1 MKLLIIDDEPDIC
14 EIVTITFNLRWPEAK
29 VITASTGARGLELAE
44 KERPDVIILD
54 LGLPDVDGFKVCQTI
69 RESHQ
74 TPILILSARDSQ
86 ADKVKGLNM
95 GADDYIVKPFSH
107 LELLARVRAIL
118 RRRSA
123 PEPGKSQRAYESGNI
138 RFDFDQRRITVD
150 GKNIELPPAE
160 YSLLY
165 HLVKNAD
172 RTVSNKT
179 LLAKVWG
186 REYTGQTNHLKV
198 FVQHL
203 QAMIEEDPV
212 NPRLVVAERSHGYR
226 FVSPV

>member
-14 EIVTITFNLRWPEAK
+14 EIVTITFNLRWPEVK
-29 VITASTGARGLELAE
+29 VITAGTGMRGLELVE
-44 KERPDVIILD
+44 KENPDVIILD
-54 LGLPDVDGFKVCQTI
+54 IGLPDVDGFKVCQMI
-69 RESHQ
+69 RESHK
-74 TPILILSARDSQ
+74 TPILILSARDTQ
-86 ADKVKGLNM
+86 ADKVKGLDM

-138 RFDFDQRRITVD
+138 RFDFDRRQITLD
-150 GKNIELPPAE
+150 GKSVDLPPAE

-165 HLVKNAD
+165 HLVKNAN

-186 REYTGQTNHLKV
+186 REYADQTNHLRA
-198 FVQHL
+198 FVQRL
-203 QAMIEEDPV
+203 QSIIEDDPV
-212 NPRLVVAERSHGYR
+212 NPRLIVAERSHGYR